1 MLPELSKLKLKAN
14 ISVRDHHDHDN
25 RQALGQKRPLDDEYS
40 SSNVENGP
48 STRAVSLG
56 SRKQLCI
63 NDELRHR
70 ALDLDEACREL
81 LGGL

>member
-25 RQALGQKRPLDDEYS
+25 RQALGQKRPLDEYS